1 MAGFLIQSLSR
12 RTMSHCLLR
21 PTLLSLFS
29 LLVTVIRAQHTTPS
43 QEGDTASLA
52 NALRKGRMNAHFRLF
67 GMATDNTNPLT
78 DYHAFAF
85 GGGLKYETGSFKGF
99 QAGVSGFFIWNLAS
113 SDLGKPDPYTGSTNR
128 YEIGQFDI
136 EDPYNRNDMD
146 RLEEFYLRYHRKA
159 VKVTF
164 GKQEIKTP
172 FVNPQDGRMRPTG
185 EQGVWLEWTPKERLV
200 LQSGWMTKI
209 SPRGTVRW
217 YEIGESIGVY
227 PGGVGVDGMKSD
239 YAGNL
244 NSAGIAILGL
254 TYRTRSGIDMQFWD
268 HFVDRVFHTM
278 MGQVERKWKR
288 NAETSV
294 EGGFQYV
301 FQHPV
306 AGGGNRE
313 ASKAYFDPGAR
324 THIVSGRLGFV
335 KRDFTVRFNLTR
347 IGKDGRFLMPREWGR
362 EPFYT
367 FLPRERN
374 EGAGDVNAM
383 SLNLIRTFNRKRT
396 KAELSYGYYDMPEV
410 RQSRLNKYQIPS
422 YHHLLFDLRHSFQG
436 FLSGLD
442 IELLYVYK
450 PRSGNHQGQ
459 LKYTINKVD
468 MQQFNLVFNYRF

>member
-1 MAGFLIQSLSR
+1 
-12 RTMSHCLLR
+12 
-21 PTLLSLFS
+21 
-29 LLVTVIRAQHTTPS
+29 
-43 QEGDTASLA
+43 
-52 NALRKGRMNAHFRLF
+52 
-67 GMATDNTNPLT
+67 
-78 DYHAFAF
+78 
-85 GGGLKYETGSFKGF
+85 
-99 QAGVSGFFIWNLAS
+99 
-113 SDLGKPDPYTGSTNR
+113 
-128 YEIGQFDI
+128 
-136 EDPYNRNDMD
+136 
-146 RLEEFYLRYHRKA
+146 
-159 VKVTF
+159 
-164 GKQEIKTP
+164 
-172 FVNPQDGRMRPTG
+172 
-185 EQGVWLEWTPKERLV
+185 
-200 LQSGWMTKI
+200 
-209 SPRGTVRW
+209 
-217 YEIGESIGVY
+217 
-227 PGGVGVDGMKSD
+227 
-239 YAGNL
+239 
-244 NSAGIAILGL
+244 
-254 TYRTRSGIDMQFWD
+254 
-268 HFVDRVFHTM
+268 
-278 MGQVERKWKR
+278 
-288 NAETSV
+288 V

-313 ASKAYFDPGAR
+313 ASKSYFDPGAR

-383 SLNLIRTFNRKRT
+383 SLNFIRTFNRKRT